1 MWDAALSAVQ
11 NIFGCPCFFDL
22 IPRSLAFLSLG
33 VVMGLSLGAIPGLG
47 GLVGLA
53 ILLPF
58 TLDLDPLNAFAV
70 MIGLISVTSTSD
82 TIPSVLF
89 GVPGTAASQATIL
102 DGHPMAKRGEAGRAF
117 GAAYMASMMGG
128 LFGAAI
134 LAVSIPVLRP
144 IVLAFSAPEFFMMG
158 MLGISMVAVLSG
170 GAPLKGLVVGAL
182 GLMVGMVGM
191 DYQVGEMRWTFGQLY
206 LWEGV
211 PLVPV
216 ALGIFAIPEMVDL
229 VIRGTRIADVPKDAL
244 RGVTV
249 GIRDAFRHWFLV
261 LRSSAVGVWVGATP
275 GLGGAVV
282 DWFAYGHAVQTER
295 GARDSFGTGDVRGV
309 IAPESANN
317 AKEGGA
323 LIPTLAFGVPGSASM
338 AILLGVFLIQGISPG
353 PDMLTKHLDITYTMV
368 WSIAIANIFG
378 TGLCLLLTNS
388 LARLANVRV
397 QLLAPL
403 VIVVVFLAAFQAKR
417 HYGDLLLL
425 LSFGLLGW
433 LMKRFGWPRPPLI
446 LGLVLSS
453 VLENYF
459 FISASHFGV
468 SWLLAPH
475 RPGHRRAHLR
485 QPGLRAQVGPAGGG
499 RGRTRSRGFRAAVPV
514 PPQRAGRVHPCH
526 LPAGPWRSGH
536 RPRVARPGPA
546 LSPGGGPVGGGHV
559 RGPTAPGSVPGAG
572 GRRGPHHG
580 PRSGARCS
588 RPPGRPPRRRHLR
601 LDRGPPGVHLGHGI
615 PAERAALH
623 VAVSRAPGT
632 RPLVAL
638 PRLHG
643 AGAGGS
649 PGRVPLHPPHPLAPG
664 CGGRPPGSLAAVAG
678 RVTER
683 GNGAQRRRSRETGCV
698 KTPSQRGTDPRNRHS
713 RENGNPGGVEWGTPL
728 QHPSTTPGFPLSRE

>member
-1 MWDAALSAVQ
+1 MWEAALGAVE
-11 NIFGCPCFFDL
+11 NIFGCPCFADL
-22 IPRSLAFLSLG
+22 IPRSLSFLFLG
-33 VVMGLSLGAIPGLG
+33 VVMGLSLGAVPGLG

-58 TLDLDPLNAFAV
+58 TLDLDTLNAFAV

-117 GAAYMASMMGG
+117 GAAYMASMLGG
-128 LFGAAI
+128 LFGALI

-158 MLGISMVAVLSG
+158 ILGISMVAVLSG
-170 GAPLKGLVVGAL
+170 SAPLKGLVVGAL
-182 GLMVGMVGM
+182 GLMAGMVGM

-317 AKEGGA
+317 AKEGGS
-323 LIPTLAFGVPGSASM
+323 LIPTLAFGVPGSAAM

-353 PDMLTKHLDITYTMV
+353 PDMLTKRLDVTYTMV

-378 TGLCLLLTNS
+378 TGLCLLLTNY

-397 QLLAPL
+397 HLLAPL

-417 HYGDLLLL
+417 HFGDLLLL

-459 FISASHFGV
+459 FIAASHYGA
-468 SWLLAPH
+468 SWLGRPIVLVIGALIVASLAYGRKWGQPGAA
-475 RPGHRRAHLR
+475 RDASVPKASAPLRFRLRAPAAFTFGILLLVLGGVVTARGWPDQARLFPLVIGLSAVLMCAAQLALDLFRGPSDARVMDLEAERGVPGHLIVRRAADTFGWIV
-485 QPGLRAQVGPAGGG
+485 GLLTSIWVMGFLLSVPLFMWLYLV
-499 RGRTRSRGFRAAVPV
+499 FRARARWRLCLGYTAAALGVLLGVFHYALHIPW
-514 PPQRAGRVHPCH
+514 PQGMV
-526 LPAGPWRSGH
+526 AGPQELVLRW
-536 RPRVARPGPA
+536 
-546 LSPGGGPVGGGHV
+546 LGG
-559 RGPTAPGSVPGAG
+559 
-572 GRRGPHHG
+572 
-580 PRSGARCS
+580 
-588 RPPGRPPRRRHLR
+588 
-601 LDRGPPGVHLGHGI
+601 
-615 PAERAALH
+615 
-623 VAVSRAPGT
+623 
-632 RPLVAL
+632 
-638 PRLHG
+638 
-643 AGAGGS
+643 
-649 PGRVPLHPPHPLAPG
+649 
-664 CGGRPPGSLAAVAG
+664 
-678 RVTER
+678 
-683 GNGAQRRRSRETGCV
+683 
-698 KTPSQRGTDPRNRHS
+698 
-713 RENGNPGGVEWGTPL
+713 
-728 QHPSTTPGFPLSRE
+728 

>member
-1 MWDAALSAVQ
+1 MWEAALSAVE
-11 NIFGCPCFFDL
+11 NIFGCPCVADV
-22 IPRSLAFLSLG
+22 IPRSLAFLVLG
-33 VVMGLSLGAIPGLG
+33 VIMGLSLGAIPGLG

-58 TLDLDPLNAFAV
+58 TLDLDTLSAFAV
-70 MIGLISVTSTSD
+70 MIGLISVTTTSD

-102 DGHPMAKRGEAGRAF
+102 DGHPMAKKGEAGRAF

-128 LFGAAI
+128 LFGALI

-216 ALGIFAIPEMVDL
+216 ALGIFAIPEMADL

-317 AKEGGA
+317 AKEGGS
-323 LIPTLAFGVPGSASM
+323 LIPTLAFGVPGSAAM

-353 PDMLTKHLDITYTMV
+353 PDMLTKHLDVTYTMV

-378 TGLCLLLTNS
+378 TGLCLLLTNH

-397 QLLAPL
+397 HLLAPL

-417 HYGDLLLL
+417 HFGDLILL

-459 FISASHFGV
+459 FISASHFGFGWLFRPIVLAIGALIVASLVYGQRWTRTGMPADEPASTASAWRFQLHLSVPAVFTLAILVLVLSGAVTARGWPDQARLFPLVVGFAASGMCAAQLFLDLFRV
-468 SWLLAPH
+468 SEGGA
-475 RPGHRRAHLR
+475 RRIMDLEAER
-485 QPGLRAQVGPAGGG
+485 
-499 RGRTRSRGFRAAVPV
+499 
-514 PPQRAGRVHPCH
+514 
-526 LPAGPWRSGH
+526 
-536 RPRVARPGPA
+536 
-546 LSPGGGPVGGGHV
+546 
-559 RGPTAPGSVPGAG
+559 SVPG
-572 GRRGPHHG
+572 HVV
-580 PRSGARCS
+580 AR
-588 RPPGRPPRRRHLR
+588 
-601 LDRGPPGVHLGHGI
+601 
-615 PAERAALH
+615 RAADVFGWILGLLASIWVIGFLLSVPLFMWLYLALRGRAGWRLCLGYTAMALAVLLGVFHYTLH
-623 VAVSRAPGT
+623 IPWPHG
-632 RPLVAL
+632 LVAGPQEVL
-638 PRLHG
+638 LQWL
-643 AGAGGS
+643 GG
-649 PGRVPLHPPHPLAPG
+649 
-664 CGGRPPGSLAAVAG
+664 
-678 RVTER
+678 
-683 GNGAQRRRSRETGCV
+683 
-698 KTPSQRGTDPRNRHS
+698 
-713 RENGNPGGVEWGTPL
+713 
-728 QHPSTTPGFPLSRE
+728 

>member
-1 MWDAALSAVQ
+1 MWEAALSAVE
-11 NIFGCPCFFDL
+11 NIFGCPCVAEL
-22 IPRSLAFLSLG
+22 IPRSLAFLVLG
-33 VVMGLSLGAIPGLG
+33 VLMGLSLGAIPGLG

-58 TLDLDPLNAFAV
+58 TLDLDTLSAFAV
-70 MIGLISVTSTSD
+70 MIGLISVTTTSD

-102 DGHPMAKRGEAGRAF
+102 DGHPMAKKGEAGRAF

-128 LFGAAI
+128 LFGALI

-216 ALGIFAIPEMVDL
+216 ALGIFAIPEMADL
-229 VIRGTRIADVPKDAL
+229 VIRGTRIADVPRDAL

-295 GARDSFGTGDVRGV
+295 GARDSFGSGDVRGV

-317 AKEGGA
+317 AKEGGS
-323 LIPTLAFGVPGSASM
+323 LIPTLAFGVPGSAAM

-353 PDMLTKHLDITYTMV
+353 PDMLTKHLDVTYTMV

-378 TGLCLLLTNS
+378 TGLCLLLTNH

-397 QLLAPL
+397 HLLAPL

-417 HYGDLLLL
+417 HFGDLILL

-459 FISASHFGV
+459 FISASHFGF
-468 SWLLAPH
+468 SWLFRPIVLAIGALIVVSLVYGQRWTRTGMPEDGPAAPASAWRFRFH
-475 RPGHRRAHLR
+475 LGVPAVFTLAVLLLVLSGAVTARGWPDQARLFPLVVGFSAAAMCAAQLFLDLFRVAEGGAARIMDLEAERGVPGHVVARRAADVFGWILGLLASIWVIGFL
-485 QPGLRAQVGPAGGG
+485 PSVPLFMWSYLALRARDGWRLCLGYTAL
-499 RGRTRSRGFRAAVPV
+499 ALAVLLGVFHYTLSIPW
-514 PPQRAGRVHPCH
+514 PQG
-526 LPAGPWRSGH
+526 
-536 RPRVARPGPA
+536 
-546 LSPGGGPVGGGHV
+546 
-559 RGPTAPGSVPGAG
+559 
-572 GRRGPHHG
+572 
-580 PRSGARCS
+580 
-588 RPPGRPPRRRHLR
+588 
-601 LDRGPPGVHLGHGI
+601 
-615 PAERAALH
+615 
-623 VAVSRAPGT
+623 
-632 RPLVAL
+632 LVAHPQEVVL
-638 PRLHG
+638 QWL
-643 AGAGGS
+643 GG
-649 PGRVPLHPPHPLAPG
+649 
-664 CGGRPPGSLAAVAG
+664 
-678 RVTER
+678 
-683 GNGAQRRRSRETGCV
+683 
-698 KTPSQRGTDPRNRHS
+698 
-713 RENGNPGGVEWGTPL
+713 
-728 QHPSTTPGFPLSRE
+728 

>member
-1 MWDAALSAVQ
+1 MWEAALSAVE
-11 NIFGCPCFFDL
+11 NIFGCPCVAEV
-22 IPRSLAFLSLG
+22 IPRSLAFLVLG

-58 TLDLDPLNAFAV
+58 TLDLDTLSAFAV
-70 MIGLISVTSTSD
+70 MIGLISVTTTSD

-102 DGHPMAKRGEAGRAF
+102 DGHPMAKKGEAGRAF

-128 LFGAAI
+128 LFGALI

-229 VIRGTRIADVPKDAL
+229 VIRGTRIADVPRDAL

-317 AKEGGA
+317 AKEGGS
-323 LIPTLAFGVPGSASM
+323 LIPTLAFGVPGSAAM

-353 PDMLTKHLDITYTMV
+353 PDMLTKHLDVTYTMV

-378 TGLCLLLTNS
+378 TGLCLLLTNY

-397 QLLAPL
+397 HLLAPL

-417 HYGDLLLL
+417 HFGDLILL
-425 LSFGLLGW
+425 LSFGFLGW

-459 FISASHFGV
+459 FIAASHYGV
-468 SWLLAPH
+468 SWLWRPIVLVIGALIVASLVYGQRWTRTGMAADEPAPKASAPAFRFHLSVPAVFTLVILVLVCAGVVTARGWPAQARLFPLVVGLAAASMCAAQLFLDLF
-475 RPGHRRAHLR
+475 RDSTGDAARVMDLEAERGVPGHVVARRAADIFGWIL
-485 QPGLRAQVGPAGGG
+485 GLLTSIWVIGFLLTVPLFMWLYLAL
-499 RGRTRSRGFRAAVPV
+499 RGRAGWRLCLGYTALAVTVLLGVFHYTLHIPW
-514 PPQRAGRVHPCH
+514 PQGLV
-526 LPAGPWRSGH
+526 AGPQE
-536 RPRVARPGPA
+536 A
-546 LSPGGGPVGGGHV
+546 LLQWLGG
-559 RGPTAPGSVPGAG
+559 
-572 GRRGPHHG
+572 
-580 PRSGARCS
+580 
-588 RPPGRPPRRRHLR
+588 
-601 LDRGPPGVHLGHGI
+601 
-615 PAERAALH
+615 
-623 VAVSRAPGT
+623 
-632 RPLVAL
+632 
-638 PRLHG
+638 
-643 AGAGGS
+643 
-649 PGRVPLHPPHPLAPG
+649 
-664 CGGRPPGSLAAVAG
+664 
-678 RVTER
+678 
-683 GNGAQRRRSRETGCV
+683 
-698 KTPSQRGTDPRNRHS
+698 
-713 RENGNPGGVEWGTPL
+713 
-728 QHPSTTPGFPLSRE
+728 